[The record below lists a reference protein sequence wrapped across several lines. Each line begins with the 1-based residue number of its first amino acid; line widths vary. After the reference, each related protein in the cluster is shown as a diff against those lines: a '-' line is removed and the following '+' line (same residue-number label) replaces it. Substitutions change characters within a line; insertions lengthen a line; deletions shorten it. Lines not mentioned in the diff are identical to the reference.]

1 MERARHLRLVRED
14 KPESKRLVLNFYCTN
29 KKEGELIRYLSD
41 LLSDVVGPY
50 SIVKEVDGPG

>member
-1 MERARHLRLVRED
+1 LVRED

-50 SIVKEVDGPG
+50 SIVKEVDGPR